1 MSTRKYI
8 AREVVGADQLQ
19 HCERCGNPILPGVA
33 FVYLKDDETGNA
45 RYLHTVQWGRD
56 LWKRKA
62 KSARLSKEWYRLEVA
77 RLRAK
82 LLAYAIEFEPLPADI
97 YTDSPQ
103 GER

>member
-8 AREVVGADQLQ
+8 AREVVSADQLQ
-19 HCERCGNPILPGVA
+19 HCERCGGPILPGEPCL
-33 FVYLKDDETGNA
+33 YLKNAETGSA

-82 LLAYAIEFEPLPADI
+82 LLAYAVEFGPLPTDI
-97 YTDSPQ
+97 YNDAPQ